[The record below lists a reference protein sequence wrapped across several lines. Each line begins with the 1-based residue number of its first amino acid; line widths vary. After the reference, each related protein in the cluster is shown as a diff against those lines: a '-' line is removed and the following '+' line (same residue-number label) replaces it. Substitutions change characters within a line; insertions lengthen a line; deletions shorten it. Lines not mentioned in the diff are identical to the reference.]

1 MTPSSI
7 QTRASELVPI
17 ADRMR
22 LMHGFRLLAAVCA
35 ALSAV
40 IAVNP
45 LSASVTALVAVTA
58 TYIALSFG
66 AHAIGKLSGHGAI
79 FLFGSMLIV
88 DGVYL
93 AWASYATG
101 GAASPLRYLIV
112 VHLIAVALLASF
124 RTGLKLALW
133 HSLLLLVVHYA
144 QEARILARTPDA
156 VGLGTPFQQLL
167 VFSGVFWFVALL
179 TATFSAVNERELRR
193 RRYDLEALA
202 RMATRLDSATE
213 AREVADVLTGA
224 VADTFDFPRA
234 VLLAAPLD
242 GDLTLAAH
250 VGAQEG
256 VAEAAPGPGSVVSEA
271 LTARATQFVS
281 RLDP

>member
-1 MTPSSI
+1 MS
-7 QTRASELVPI
+7 QTASASTSELVPL
-17 ADRMR
+17 ADRLR
-22 LMHGFRLLAAVCA
+22 YLQVFRV
-35 ALSAV
+35 AV
-40 IAVNP
+40 IAAV
-45 LSASVTALVAVTA
+45 AAVTFAFPDALVVDRLVIAAATA
-58 TYIALSFG
+58 GYVVLAGLGQLAWRLSERVGMLLFG
-66 AHAIGKLSGHGAI
+66 ALLMA
-79 FLFGSMLIV
+79 

-93 AWASYATG
+93 AWTSYGTG
-101 GAASPLRYLIV
+101 GFASRIRYLILL
-112 VHLIAVALLASF
+112 HLITVALLASF

-156 VGLGTPFQQLL
+156 VGLGTPFQHLL
-167 VFSGVFWFVALL
+167 VFSGVFCFVALL